1 MIPNL
6 LCVAGA
12 LAFGLTPA
20 AVVLI
25 SNFGTSMAY
34 NGAKRSLRKAAIGFD
49 DAGYADEERARTE
62 SPGMMAGA

>member
-1 MIPNL
+1 
-6 LCVAGA
+6 
-12 LAFGLTPA
+12 LTPA

-49 DAGYADEERARTE
+49 AGYADEERARTE